1 LERMKIGR
9 EGKRMKDKVKRDR
22 KKRKGE
28 E

>member
-1 LERMKIGR
+1 MKIGR